1 MYLKVITE
9 IITNK
14 MSFKEKEYND
24 HIRSLV
30 SFSDTE
36 NNCDY
41 VIGENFDVKDYLSDV
56 LNVDYCDTY
65 LTGIGYKI

>member
-1 MYLKVITE
+1 M
-9 IITNK
+9 TNK
-14 MSFKEKEYND
+14 MNIKEKEYND

>member
-1 MYLKVITE
+1 MNI
-9 IITNK
+9 
-14 MSFKEKEYND
+14 KEKEYND